1 MKDES
6 VNDAGSN
13 MVKDESHECRLAK
26 CCLDHASACVFRV
39 NQEGRIVYA
48 NRKACESLG
57 YLREEFLTM
66 SVYDIDSVVNQDT
79 WPVMWQELCD
89 AGSSTFESY
98 HLRKDGTHFPNEV
111 TVTMIEFE
119 GHRYATAI
127 TKDITERKQLFD
139 SLQKFQFIF
148 DKAPFG
154 IYLIEDG
161 GKIAYVNEHAYRYLG
176 YTKEEIS
183 QMSVLEID
191 RGYSSEEIEK
201 FWHKQI
207 ETKSLE
213 TFETIHQKKDGTRF
227 PVEIN
232 GIIMEF
238 NNIPYS
244 VSFCK
249 DISERRKEEIERRKM
264 EAHLRET
271 QKMESL
277 GTLAGG
283 IAHDFNNILGAIL
296 GYAELTRMRC
306 EEGSNLERYVS
317 QIFKAGNRAKE
328 LVRQILWFSRQGVS
342 DKGPV
347 DFSRVANEVLKLI
360 KVSLPSNVELFI
372 NIPPDRP
379 PVFANE
385 IQVHQIVMN
394 LCTNSFHAMKGSGG
408 VLDVSIT
415 EASILEQDVKNHPG
429 LNTGKYIK
437 LTISDNGCGISH
449 DVIDRIFEPYF
460 TTKSVGEGTGFGL
473 STVHG
478 IVKDHGGDIKVYSE
492 VGVGTTFNILLPVAD
507 TESNVAT
514 DKLEMLPTGNESVL
528 LVDDEMALIDLGR
541 DFLESLGYQVETRE
555 SAIDAIEAFRSN
567 SQKYDLIISDITM
580 PRMTGDELAQQVKA
594 IRPEI
599 PIILCSGFSNRIHEQ
614 TMQSIGINL
623 ILMKPVSYADLA
635 YAVRQ
640 ALDID
645 IETFNPV

>member
-1 MKDES
+1 MKEES
-6 VNDAGSN
+6 ANDAGSD

-26 CCLDHASACVFRV
+26 FCLDHASACVFRV

-48 NRKACESLG
+48 NEKACESLG
-57 YLREEFLTM
+57 YSREEYLAM

-79 WPVMWQELCD
+79 WPDMWQELCE

-98 HLRKDGTHFPNEV
+98 HLRKDGTLFPNEV

-119 GHRYATAI
+119 GQRYAAAI

-139 SLQKFQFIF
+139 SLQLFQFIF
-148 DKAPFG
+148 DNAPFG

-161 GKIAYVNEHAYRYLG
+161 GKISYVNKHAYRYLG
-176 YTKEEIS
+176 YTKEEIC
-183 QMSVLEID
+183 QMNVLEID
-191 RGYSSEEIEK
+191 RGYSPEEIDK
-201 FWHKQI
+201 IWHKQT
-207 ETKSLE
+207 ETKALE

-232 GIIMEF
+232 GIMLEF

-249 DISERRKEEIERRKM
+249 DISERQKEEKERRKM

-306 EEGSNLERYVS
+306 EKGSNLEKYVS

-328 LVRQILWFSRQGVS
+328 LVQQILWFSRQSVS

-347 DFSRVANEVLKLI
+347 DISRVTNEALKLI
-360 KVSLPSNVELFI
+360 KVSLPSNVEILSNFSP
-372 NIPPDRP
+372 NLS

-385 IQVHQIVMN
+385 IQIHQIIMN
-394 LCTNSFHAMKGSGG
+394 LCTNAYHAMKSSGG

-415 EASILEQDVKNHPG
+415 AASILEQDVKSHPG
-429 LNTGKYIK
+429 MNTGKYIK

-478 IVKDHGGDIKVYSE
+478 IVKDHGGGIKVYSE
-492 VGVGTTFNILLPVAD
+492 VGVGTTFIIFLPVAD
-507 TESNVAT
+507 TGSNVAT
-514 DKLEMLPTGNESVL
+514 EKLDMLPTGNETVL
-528 LVDDEMALIDLGR
+528 LVDDEIALIDLGR
-541 DFLESLGYQVETRE
+541 DLLESLGYQVETRA

-580 PRMTGDELAQQVKA
+580 PRMTGDEMARQVKA
-594 IRPEI
+594 IRPDI

-614 TMQSIGINL
+614 TMQSLGINV

-640 ALDID
+640 ALDSGS
-645 IETFNPV
+645 ETAYPV